1 MSDPEVGNVLYR
13 SVLPRTYRVGD
24 DVWVKIQSS
33 IRGPAQGLVIAALE
47 DMHLRLN
54 PTAVHLRDRWRS
66 AALSLGLIPFGAP
79 HGVGGRSKPSTPKD
93 EDGEDW
99 ARPRLS
105 IQLGPGTCERA
116 G

>member
-13 SVLPRTYRVGD
+13 SVLPRTYRVDD

-66 AALSLGLIPFGAP
+66 AALSLGLIPFGAS
-79 HGVGGRSKPSTPKD
+79 RRW
-93 EDGEDW
+93 W
-99 ARPRLS
+99 ALKA
-105 IQLGPGTCERA
+105 IHAERRRR
-116 G
+116 